1 MDGKNVLLNETW
13 SERRAQLVRQLGKF
27 TSDQIQITESIKS
40 DGKKMLKLARK
51 QRWEGII
58 AKEVAFTYRPGMRSR
73 SWLKLK
79 IEFRQEF
86 VVGGFTEPRNSKQ
99 HIGALLLGYFDHDRF
114 IYVGHTGGGFTGAG
128 LADISRR
135 LKPLERKTSP
145 FAEFPRTNEKAH

>member
-1 MDGKNVLLNETW
+1 
-13 SERRAQLVRQLGKF
+13 
-27 TSDQIQITESIKS
+27 
-40 DGKKMLKLARK
+40 
-51 QRWEGII
+51 
-58 AKEVAFTYRPGMRSR
+58 MRSR

-114 IYVGHTGGGFTGAG
+114 IYVGHTGGGFTGVG

-135 LKPLERKTSP
+135 LKPLERKISP
-145 FAEFPRTNEKAH
+145 FAEFARTNEKAH